1 MSHWY
6 VRDLLPMMG
15 ATTAVDRVVV
25 DRNRVTG
32 AGVTAGI
39 DYGLTLAAALRGEDY
54 ARRVQLVLEYDPKP
68 PFGSGTPE
76 TAGAAAADEV
86 RRRRAPL
93 LAAAKQAALRA
104 KGRLAT

>member
-54 ARRVQLVLEYDPKP
+54 ARRVQLVVEYDPKP

-76 TAGAAAADEV
+76 TVGAAAADEV

-93 LAAAKQAALRA
+93 LAAAKQAALRV